1 MAANTRFATAV
12 HVLVLLASNPDSL
25 KTSSVMADQLQT
37 NAVVIR
43 RILSLL
49 QQADLIASQKGPAG
63 GSRLTSP
70 AKDISLA
77 DIYQAV
83 DAGNALNMP
92 VARGGGV
99 VRINAALDKVYAEGR
114 DCFLDA
120 LESTTLAQ
128 LLRRSNLT
136 AKNHPAKGSSARGS
150 SAKDGSGRNRAGRR

>member
-25 KTSSVMADQLQT
+25 KTSSVMAEQLQT

-63 GSRLTSP
+63 GSRLTQP
-70 AKDISLA
+70 AKNISLA
-77 DIYQAV
+77 DIYRAV
-83 DAGNALNMP
+83 EAGSALHIP

-99 VRINAALDKVYAEGR
+99 VRINASLEKVYAEGR

-120 LESTTLAQ
+120 LERTTLAQ
-128 LLRRSNLT
+128 LLKRSNFAAKNTSAKHRT
-136 AKNHPAKGSSARGS
+136 AKAKR
-150 SAKDGSGRNRAGRR
+150 

>member
-25 KTSSVMADQLQT
+25 KTSSVMAEQLQT

-49 QQADLIASQKGPAG
+49 QQADLITSQKGPAG
-63 GSRLTSP
+63 GSRPTHS

-77 DIYQAV
+77 DIYRAV
-83 DAGNALNMP
+83 DAGNALHIP

-99 VRINAALDKVYAEGR
+99 VRINASLERVYAEGR
-114 DCFLDA
+114 DCFLEA
-120 LESTTLAQ
+120 LEGTTLAQ
-128 LLRRSNLT
+128 LLKRSNLAVKNQAVKNRP
-136 AKNHPAKGSSARGS
+136 AKNK
-150 SAKDGSGRNRAGRR
+150 SGKK